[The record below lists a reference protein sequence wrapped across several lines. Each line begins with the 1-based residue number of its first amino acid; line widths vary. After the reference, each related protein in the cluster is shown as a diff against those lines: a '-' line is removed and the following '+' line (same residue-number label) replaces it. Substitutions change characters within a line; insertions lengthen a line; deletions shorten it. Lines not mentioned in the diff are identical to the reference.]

1 MASRKTLARRLF
13 NASNRLFFRNS
24 AAGKSNN
31 LPLDPGD
38 HAISRR
44 FLHRRPNFPP
54 PSTFTRSL
62 PPLPVGFGNVMEQ
75 LVSRDRILLD
85 GLKPPTPAQI
95 PAELE
100 GLTVEETR
108 KLVKLTEVVRLKRKL
123 KEIPRSWITYQ
134 EFVRIC
140 GEDCADNNGDNENY
154 GVELAK
160 RLDHSGAVIVLGNF
174 VFLDPEQMA
183 KSIASLIPT
192 LGINN
197 QDSRGNQEL
206 EEMEKQKAMIDSEAE
221 QQVRRELRWGLG
233 FLVAQTAALMRLT
246 FWELTWDVMEP
257 ICYFITS
264 TYFMG
269 GYAFFLTTSKE
280 PSFEGIYQS
289 RFIAKQKHLMKLHN
303 FDVHKYNRLRG
314 HEDSNQFPS
323 SSNHQFL

>member
-1 MASRKTLARRLF
+1 MASKKALPRRLF
-13 NASNRLFFRNS
+13 NAANRLLFRNS
-24 AAGKSNN
+24 PNPRPHISNN

-38 HAISRR
+38 HGIFRR
-44 FLHRRPNFPP
+44 FLHRKPNFPP

-62 PPLPVGFGNVMEQ
+62 PVGLGNVMEQ
-75 LVSRDRILLD
+75 LFSRDRILLD
-85 GLKPPTPAQI
+85 GLKPPTTAPASV
-95 PAELE
+95 PSELE

-140 GEDCADNNGDNENY
+140 GEDCWDDNEEY

-160 RLDHSGAVIVLGNF
+160 RLDHSGAVIVLGNL

-192 LGINN
+192 LLMNN
-197 QDSRGNQEL
+197 EGSEGNEEL
-206 EEMEKQKAMIDSEAE
+206 EEMEKQKAMIDVEAD

-280 PSFEGIYQS
+280 PSFEGIYQT
-289 RFIAKQKHLMKLHN
+289 RFMAKQKHLMKLHN
-303 FDVHKYNRLRG
+303 FDIHKYNRLRG
-314 HEDSNQFPS
+314 HHSNPLTS
-323 SSNHQFL
+323 TYHHFL